1 MNRPT
6 EESARAMD
14 EWLRTVERDE
24 DAREDLNQWIERYFS
39 KAKMKRGKESPNGLV
54 LTEEDH
60 KELRRLERKLEEAS
74 MRRRN
79 AWVRVEETRLRQGT
93 AATLRVPF

>member
-24 DAREDLNQWIERYFS
+24 DAREDLNQWIERYLS
-39 KAKMKRGKESPNGLV
+39 KAKMKRGKELPNGLV

-60 KELRRLERKLEEAS
+60 KELRRLERKLEEAT

-79 AWVRVEETRLRQGT
+79 AWVGVEKNRECTKEQPR
-93 AATLRVPF
+93 

>member
-60 KELRRLERKLEEAS
+60 KELRRLER
-74 MRRRN
+74 
-79 AWVRVEETRLRQGT
+79 RLHAGSVSC
-93 AATLRVPF
+93 LRKEGP

>member
-6 EESARAMD
+6 EESARSM
-14 EWLRTVERDE
+14 EQWLRTVERDE

-39 KAKMKRGKESPNGLV
+39 KATMKRGKESPNGLV

-60 KELRRLERKLEEAS
+60 KELRRLERKLEWAS
-74 MRRRN
+74 MQRRN
-79 AWVRVEETRLRQGT
+79 AWANVEESRECAEERS
-93 AATLRVPF
+93 RR